1 MLASSGVDDDHED
14 AWPSQFAELRQ
25 LDRELR
31 CPICG
36 EFISTCLT
44 LPACLH
50 SCESTHLNPNLTMG
64 GRRAGGGAPSPS
76 LRHVLLTAS
85 YTPYLCRSRGAPERT
100 NPDVEGFCIAV
111 CAVCI
116 RRFLQT
122 TAAKEICPMCRVP
135 TSSALLKPNPHLDTI
150 VRSFSNCRSSMLTAL
165 REGTRVRFPG
175 TYTPRVP
182 YYPTKGE
189 VKLTKA
195 CVAT

>member
-1 MLASSGVDDDHED
+1 
-14 AWPSQFAELRQ
+14 
-25 LDRELR
+25 
-31 CPICG
+31 
-36 EFISTCLT
+36 
-44 LPACLH
+44 
-50 SCESTHLNPNLTMG
+50 
-64 GRRAGGGAPSPS
+64 
-76 LRHVLLTAS
+76 
-85 YTPYLCRSRGAPERT
+85 
-100 NPDVEGFCIAV
+100 
-111 CAVCI
+111 
-116 RRFLQT
+116 
-122 TAAKEICPMCRVP
+122 MCRVP